1 VKTKNI
7 NYIYVLSEPTG
18 EIRYVGKSVNPK
30 DRYRRHLN
38 EAKKRNSITYKSNW
52 IYSLLKKGLK
62 PKIEVIDQVDGEWEW
77 LEQYWISQMKIWG
90 FDLVNDTEGGENPP
104 TWKDGQ
110 VHNNEFI
117 KHLSDRM
124 KKDNPSKN
132 MDNKWRE
139 NISKSMKGKSP
150 NNIDTII
157 NKREVMQFSLKGKL
171 VGEFESLTDAANYLG
186 LKNIS
191 GIRSVCNGERF
202 KSGGYRWAYKDVGL
216 VEYKSR
222 PGNKRKVLKFDGDKI
237 VGEFNSIADAAR
249 NVGAKD
255 SSAIRNACIGK
266 TKSSFGFSWKFK

>member
-1 VKTKNI
+1 MKTKNI

-132 MDNKWRE
+132 
-139 NISKSMKGKSP
+139 SFG
-150 NNIDTII
+150 
-157 NKREVMQFSLKGKL
+157 
-171 VGEFESLTDAANYLG
+171 LG
-186 LKNIS
+186 L
-191 GIRSVCNGERF
+191 
-202 KSGGYRWAYKDVGL
+202 YL
-216 VEYKSR
+216 VDSILKAH
-222 PGNKRKVLKFDGDKI
+222 NKVLAHEYENGMNRFI
-237 VGEFNSIADAAR
+237 FA
-249 NVGAKD
+249 
-255 SSAIRNACIGK
+255 
-266 TKSSFGFSWKFK
+266 